1 MDTQSQRRSTW
12 KDTLASLFKRRR
24 TNERGNS
31 LAGKVQVF
39 LRKPQNFDEIF
50 CCKLQ
55 LTFVETF
62 RKFLWPYHEHILHT
76 TGTYLT
82 SVLPR
87 L

>member
-12 KDTLASLFKRRR
+12 KDTLASLFKKRR

-39 LRKPQNFDEIF
+39 LRKPQDFDEIF

-55 LTFVETF
+55 LMSVEIF
-62 RKFLWPYHEHILHT
+62 RKFLWPYVSYIQQVS
-76 TGTYLT
+76 TY
-82 SVLPR
+82 
-87 L
+87 